1 VAAASSVGSQG
12 ASAIKGGGSRHAD
25 KLPLRP
31 KGSASMISVAETKTA
46 KGSSDRRQKISSP
59 AAA

>member
-1 VAAASSVGSQG
+1 MPTE
-12 ASAIKGGGSRHAD
+12 
-25 KLPLRP
+25 LPLRP